1 MTTFVLQLSDL
12 HVFAEPSERLRGVAT
27 RESLQDVLAA
37 VRRTGLEFSRVVV
50 TGDLTHD
57 ERLESYQAVRGLLKE
72 WLPRG
77 HVIPGNHDDRA
88 LICEVFPDCTEG
100 DETGIRFSTT
110 AGSWRLIG
118 IDTHVPGEVSGDI
131 APDMLEW
138 LEAELAT
145 DDSTPTILFQHH
157 PPVPV
162 GSAWVDDLG
171 LRDPSR
177 LHAVLARAPQVRV
190 ISCGHVHQE
199 FSGTLG
205 SAIVLTMPSSGV
217 QFVPLSPE
225 AKVDLVP
232 PGFRVL
238 ALEDDGWSSQVVRLS
253 DPDAPPSIE

>member
-12 HVFAEPSERLRGVAT
+12 HVFAEPEVRLRGVAT
-27 RESLQDVLAA
+27 RESLQEVLEA

-57 ERLESYQAVRGLLKE
+57 ERRESYQAVRELLEE
-72 WLPRG
+72 WLEWG

-88 LICEVFPDCTEG
+88 LIREVFPDCTEG
-100 DETGIRFSTT
+100 DESGIRFSTT
-110 AGSWRLIG
+110 AGDWRLIG
-118 IDTHVPGEVSGDI
+118 IDTHVPGEVSGDV
-131 APDMLEW
+131 APEMLEW
-138 LEAELAT
+138 LEAELAANE
-145 DDSTPTILFQHH
+145 STPTILFQHH

-162 GSAWVDDLG
+162 GSAWVDALG
-171 LRDPSR
+171 LREPSR
-177 LHAVLARAPQVRV
+177 LHAVLERAPQVRL

-205 SAIVLTMPSSGV
+205 QAIVLTMPSSGV

-225 AKVDLVP
+225 AQVDLVP

-238 ALEDDGWSSQVVRLS
+238 ALEEEDWSSQVVRLS
-253 DPDAPPSIE
+253 APDAPPSVE